1 MNKKLTKSGKQFFQ
15 NTMRM
20 VNFTNR
26 LKEENMMWK
35 KFDKIKKRKLDES
48 DDESD
53 RQSTDLT
60 YENRYFREKDESM
73 NSSSRM
79 DISMHESNNL
89 SGLRHLNES
98 DVKVKKIKTPSKR
111 TPDDRSPKRT
121 PSKRTPS
128 KSAKKK
134 ANEEETSDSESSSD
148 DEECMVDS
156 SFNSADERLIKTPKK
171 SRTPLAEKKI
181 KKREKF
187 LKKQLDK
194 LKKKDKKDKK
204 KSKKKKDKKKHK
216 S

>member
-1 MNKKLTKSGKQFFQ
+1 
-15 NTMRM
+15 
-20 VNFTNR
+20 
-26 LKEENMMWK
+26 MMWK
-35 KFDKIKKRKLDES
+35 KFDKIKKRKLCESEDES
-48 DDESD
+48 DK
-53 RQSTDLT
+53 QSTDLT

-73 NSSSRM
+73 NSSRM

-89 SGLRHLNES
+89 SNLRHLNES
-98 DVKVKKIKTPSKR
+98 DVKVKQT
-111 TPDDRSPKRT
+111 KRT

-128 KSAKKK
+128 KRTPSKKTPSKSAKKK
-134 ANEEETSDSESSSD
+134 EDDATSDSESSSE

-156 SFNSADERLIKTPKK
+156 SCSSADERLIKTPKK

-204 KSKKKKDKKKHK
+204 KSKKKKSKKHK